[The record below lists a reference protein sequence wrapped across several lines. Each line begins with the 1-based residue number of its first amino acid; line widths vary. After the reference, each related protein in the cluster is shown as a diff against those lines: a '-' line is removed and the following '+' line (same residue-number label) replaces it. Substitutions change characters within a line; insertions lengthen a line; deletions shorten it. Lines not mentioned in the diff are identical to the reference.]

1 MRGIAERVERVRS
14 CGAETGFQWVEKEGP
29 GRMPHR
35 TACGC
40 WRLCKRCV
48 LRRRSKL
55 SEGVTTQ
62 RALALATHKK
72 RMGRRY
78 AGQEGRWTERMLT
91 FTIPHDAG
99 SDLGRDVGVLPAAW
113 RRLEVPWR
121 RHLKARGADL
131 PQVYVR
137 AIEVAG
143 AGHAHL
149 HVWSVG
155 PYIEYS
161 LLRAWWGAALEHEG
175 YQVPRKKLSEVL
187 ARARDPRTEEW
198 LAGYV
203 DDNDCIPWPIVDAET
218 AKATAGGAARYVV
231 KVGGAAALYVSKQE
245 GFRDLEPVHA
255 ARVYEALEGCAGGSV
270 GRRVGPCQKSVQ

>member
-1 MRGIAERVERVRS
+1 
-14 CGAETGFQWVEKEGP
+14 
-29 GRMPHR
+29 
-35 TACGC
+35 
-40 WRLCKRCV
+40 
-48 LRRRSKL
+48 
-55 SEGVTTQ
+55 
-62 RALALATHKK
+62 
-72 RMGRRY
+72 
-78 AGQEGRWTERMLT
+78 MLT

-99 SDLGRDVGVLPAAW
+99 SDLGRDVGVIPAAW

-121 RHLKARGADL
+121 RHLKARGAEL

-175 YQVPRKKLSEVL
+175 YKVPRKKLSEVL

-198 LAGYV
+198 LSGYV
-203 DDNDCIPWPIVDAET
+203 DDDDCIPWPIVDAET

-245 GFRDLEPVHA
+245 GFRDLEPVQA
-255 ARVYEALEGCAGGSV
+255 ARVYEALEGVRAVQWAKGWAPVRNRSNRWALRRISQVATGVVPGSPIPWQD
-270 GRRVGPCQKSVQ
+270 RSVKDWLDNLSVVSEARAFGSTPDG